1 MVRGAQM
8 PIAVGGPAALLS
20 ALLQLAAA
28 GEPQPPC
35 PHGGADCLAGRTLG
49 PTSEELSTLGSG
61 LKCPGLHDGADY
73 AAALAA
79 KFKTHDKDGDG
90 HLNMGEAEEYVAS
103 LPTGAE
109 ARLESCLSSRP
120 ALAPVYALT
129 RRNTCALCYSFVD
142 AAEHLW
148 PLHIFKESGLCA
160 TSRHCEL
167 GFQLTV
173 VK

>member
-1 MVRGAQM
+1 MVGGAQM

-61 LKCPGLHDGADY
+61 LQCPGLHDGADY

-90 HLNMGEAEEYVAS
+90 HLNMGEVS
-103 LPTGAE
+103 KIKSIL
-109 ARLESCLSSRP
+109 
-120 ALAPVYALT
+120 
-129 RRNTCALCYSFVD
+129 
-142 AAEHLW
+142 
-148 PLHIFKESGLCA
+148 A
-160 TSRHCEL
+160 TSINIKMMTR
-167 GFQLTV
+167 
-173 VK
+173 